1 MIQITR
7 MPLNL
12 FRDVLKQVQHFLT
25 VRLFPSPS
33 FKLVQVSNDWLSSSV
48 RVLALLS
55 IEKHLIKFYLSDII

>member
-1 MIQITR
+1 

-33 FKLVQVSNDWLSSSV
+33 YNLIQVSNDWLSSSV

-55 IEKHLIKFYLSDII
+55 IKTFY